1 MKWTKRSRK
10 RGVISVLRWYMRDR
24 KLKEIEIAIGM
35 PELLDIVEDGGELD
49 FDDIVRAFDYLDI
62 DVVCVPRGD
71 SKALN
76 WFCLTELPYDDG
88 GKNRGWTIGRERA
101 HLRGRKK
108 KGARDDR
115 ERV

>member
-10 RGVISVLRWYMRDR
+10 RSTMSVIRWYMRDR
-24 KLKEIEIAIGM
+24 KLNDIEIAIGM
-35 PELLDIVEDGGELD
+35 PELTDILEDEGEMD
-49 FDDIVRAFDYLDI
+49 FDDVVRAFDYLDV

-71 SKALN
+71 SRALN

-101 HLRGRKK
+101 HLRGRR
-108 KGARDDR
+108 KGAKSDDSK
-115 ERV
+115 RV